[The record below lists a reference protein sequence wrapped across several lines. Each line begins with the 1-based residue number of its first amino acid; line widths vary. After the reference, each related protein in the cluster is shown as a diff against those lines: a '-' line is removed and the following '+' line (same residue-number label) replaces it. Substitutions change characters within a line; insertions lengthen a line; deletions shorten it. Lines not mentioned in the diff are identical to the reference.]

1 MLARSIVSLSALLII
16 ISLTAFS
23 QVAAAAGSV
32 PTPFADD
39 SGFSVFLPQG
49 WIGED
54 IDNTNPS
61 SQSAES
67 RLGYGLLSIF
77 CPQEQVF
84 PHIDGSSSCESAE
97 DSAYVFRYS
106 SLRT

>member
-77 CPQEQVF
+77 CPQERYFHILMVALAVRVLKI
-84 PHIDGSSSCESAE
+84 PHMCLDIVA
-97 DSAYVFRYS
+97 
-106 SLRT
+106 

>member
-16 ISLTAFS
+16 ISMAAFG
-23 QVAAAAGSV
+23 QVAAAAGSIS
-32 PTPFADD
+32 TPFADD

-54 IDNTNPS
+54 IDNTSPS

-67 RLGYGLLSIF
+67 RLGYGLLAIF
-77 CPQEQVF
+77 RPQQQAF
-84 PHIDGSSSCESAE
+84 PQIDSSSICESAE
-97 DSAYVFRYS
+97 DSAYVFRYGS
-106 SLRT
+106 VRT

>member
-16 ISLTAFS
+16 ISMTAFV
-23 QVAAAAGSV
+23 QAAAVASSV

-61 SQSAES
+61 SQSGES
-67 RLGYGLLSIF
+67 
-77 CPQEQVF
+77 
-84 PHIDGSSSCESAE
+84 
-97 DSAYVFRYS
+97 
-106 SLRT
+106 